1 VIGLGHFLTV
11 SVLLFALGVL
21 AILLKRNAIGVLMGI
36 ELILNAA
43 GLNFVAFSHF
53 LGNLEGQVITL
64 FIIILAAAEA
74 AVALAIV
81 FSIYHGFETVNVD
94 QVDQLRG

>member
-1 VIGLGHFLTV
+1 MIGLAHFLTV
-11 SVLLFALGVL
+11 SALLFAMGVL

-43 GLNFVAFSHF
+43 GINFVAFSHF
-53 LGNLEGQVITL
+53 QGGLEGQVITL

-81 FSIYHGFETVNVD
+81 FSIYHNFQTVNVD
-94 QVDQLRG
+94 QVDRLKG

>member
-1 VIGLGHFLTV
+1 MIGLGHFLTV
-11 SVLLFALGVL
+11 SALLFALGVL

-43 GLNFVAFSHF
+43 GINFVAFAHF
-53 LGNLEGQVITL
+53 SGSLEGQVIAL

-81 FSIYHGFETVNVD
+81 FSIYHSFETVNVD
-94 QVDQLRG
+94 QVDRLRG